1 MKDFKPLNSK
11 LHVNMDIIDAYNAG
25 ICGEELKGLYTN
37 KNKKS
42 GDADLPLTLIKAT
55 RLRLENFGYKVL
67 VNHQMSSG

>member
-1 MKDFKPLNSK
+1 MKDFKPLNLK

-25 ICGEELKGLYTN
+25 ICGEEFKGLYSN
-37 KNKKS
+37 KNRKS
-42 GDADLPLTLIKAT
+42 SDSDVPLTLIKAT